1 MASPVTRRRRSGNV
15 IGAAAVGVVAALVAT
30 LAAVWPGYD
39 AQQTPLDDA
48 TVWALQN
55 GAGSGY
61 ARVNLELAELDTVK
75 QVENGTSL
83 AQTGERL
90 FVFSDGGTQFAD
102 VDMATPADLTADAED
117 AFAPTPAGT
126 ADIAVAGDFLVY
138 RTDAGAVHGAT
149 LSSGGQTVPVDP
161 YAEVE
166 VEEGQERPRFVAT
179 AATVDDTGV
188 IYAYSADEGRVL
200 RAEAATGRILGDD
213 DTPQSPADAQLTAV
227 DGRWALLDETSGELF
242 VEGRDEPVETGVDG
256 GAVVQRAAATGTAVY
271 IADTSGLV
279 RVPLDSFSAARAHSG
294 SALGTPVAPATVSG
308 TVHAAW
314 LPEGDG
320 EGTLWSSASG
330 EATPLDYGGIDIG
343 EGLDPV
349 FIGNGSRL
357 ALNERR
363 SGWVWSVPDGRLVPS
378 SQEWDLEEPAEV
390 EQQNELESERVL
402 DPKPPVAVDDAFGVR
417 AGSVAVLP
425 VLLNDHDP
433 NEDVLSIDTASVE
446 GLDPSFGTLSSAGA
460 DQKLVLNVAADASG
474 SATLRYRAT
483 DGTATG
489 GLLSNAA
496 TVTVT
501 VAPPSQNSAPVW
513 CGVEGCLAP
522 WPSPSVAPGGTVSV
536 DVLEGWVDPDGD
548 PVYLAGATGDA
559 VGGTVTTSPA
569 GTVTYQ
575 HPDPNA
581 EESVTVTLGV
591 TVADAFGATAERPLS
606 IAVTPTPELAAESFA
621 VVGVVGEP
629 VAVDITPYVSG
640 ASGAVSLSKAVALDE
655 ARASVTANASG
666 LSMVVTASEP
676 GSYIVQYTVR
686 DDRSEVTA
694 TVRVTVK
701 PADAA
706 SISTPPLTAF
716 VRPNEDA
723 TVDVFPA
730 VANPAGLVLLLSD
743 IRPESDP
750 RASLGVDLVGQ
761 SMLRVSGSTD
771 DEQPGRLG
779 VIRYTVSDGT
789 GSPAATAQGELT
801 VVLLPSPSAD
811 PPIAVDDAVT
821 VRAGSLID
829 IPVLDNDSAPSGALI
844 GIDPSRVVNESDAG
858 LAFATDRLLRYLA
871 PREPGVYAVGYT
883 IFRLG
888 FPEVVD
894 TARVVITVV
903 GDEANQAPV
912 PRTLE
917 GRVLSGATVRIPFTS
932 FDVDPDGD
940 AVTLDRITAQPEQ
953 GSATITAEGDAIV
966 YTSPEAF
973 SGQVRFGYQ
982 VRDAQGAT
990 GTADVRVGVLDTQA
1004 DPSPVTYSDYIQV
1017 QAGETTE
1024 AIVRPADNDIDP
1036 AGGSLELVSVSPV
1049 APAGSDEYAALQAR
1063 LGAVD
1068 DGQVTMRAGEELGT
1082 FSYSYTVRN
1091 DDGDTAIGLI
1101 VLKVVRGPVPDHP
1114 VVRDTALTI
1123 ETREAFPRGV
1133 DVLSGKVSWRNGD
1146 VSDLTLSLWGTH
1158 PGIEVDGWR
1167 ISGAIPDETL
1177 LIPFEVTGTAF
1188 DGTEVSSY
1196 GFLRVP
1202 GDRDVRLSLRG
1213 GMSTL
1218 DVREKESVDLDLA
1231 VAVAVPAGQT
1241 LEVDGGGV
1249 RAGGARA
1256 EGTCTLV
1263 SGTTVRYSAG
1273 AGAPWA
1279 DTCVVPV
1286 KLGIQDQYTF
1296 LTVRVV
1302 VEAEIPQPVL
1312 RSASLGVSPGSTA
1325 EYDLRGMVGWAGKE
1339 DWDALQY
1346 AAMYRGDQFE
1356 VTQAGSIVSVTA
1368 RDAAR
1373 PGREEPVS
1381 VTLPSHPDAAAASL
1395 VLTVGP
1401 APSTLPK
1408 GGTVVQ
1414 RCSQSG
1420 GATSCTIPVV
1430 GASGEINPLP
1440 GTPLRVVAAGGPA
1453 NCAGVSFSIAGD
1465 NAVRASWAAD
1475 AAGAAD
1481 CTGSFVVQDA
1491 QGRQSAG
1498 DRDGRVILDLQG
1510 LPANPTRLDWT
1521 RYGPTSVTVRVVSD
1535 APSYPGVEGYRILSG
1550 GRVVATCSASG
1561 ECPPIEAPLGERVAY
1576 EARAFNSVGE
1586 SRGTVSATAWAY
1598 RAPNAPTGVQ
1608 VVPTP
1613 NGTEG
1618 GVATIT
1624 VTGVD
1629 PSSGF
1634 LRLAGG
1640 AGGEV
1645 TLPVQGDRVTFR
1657 DYAVGSNAPVTLT
1670 ATPLTR
1676 YELPPIPGG
1685 SETGG
1690 ALSFPANGIGA
1701 PGLELTVTASTSG
1714 RPGSVTA
1721 TATVAPN
1728 GVGDR
1733 ILVGFSQGG
1742 TCRPTESVAARGGT
1756 ATATFDDKSLWQPV
1770 TVTACA
1776 VTEQDDAR
1784 FGSTEATGTAT
1795 PTAGIDVP
1803 TGDASYT
1810 VDPAFT
1816 SKGNVYTWGR
1826 VSGAPDL
1833 DVDWP
1838 FELRFRAG
1846 ATETTDFGSLFALG
1860 VNPGLIQAFACNDVF
1875 GCSSPGVTV
1884 APRGP
1889 AYTTRVTFPSRC
1901 FSEQDAPGISPD
1913 MVAAN
1918 TADYSWAVTRTEG
1931 FDKVATL
1938 TYTVTWKGALAGL
1951 NDVAGRGAYV
1961 LECEPP
1967 PRPTPTPTPTPP
1979 PTKPPPAEPQPTD
1992 PPPGDTSP

>member
-1 MASPVTRRRRSGNV
+1 MASPDTRRRPSGNV
-15 IGAAAVGVVAALVAT
+15 IGAAAVGVVVALVAT

-55 GAGSGY
+55 GSGSGY
-61 ARVNLELAELDTVK
+61 ARVNLELGELDTVK
-75 QVENGTSL
+75 QVENGSSL
-83 AQTGERL
+83 AQNGERL

-102 VDMATPADLTADAED
+102 VDMATPADLTADSED

-126 ADIAVAGDFLVY
+126 AEIVVAGDYLVY
-138 RTDAGAVHGAT
+138 RTEAGAVHGAT
-149 LSSGGQTVPVDP
+149 LSGGGQATPVDP
-161 YAEVE
+161 YADVE

-179 AATVDDTGV
+179 DVAVDDTGV
-188 IYAYSADEGRVL
+188 VYAYSAAAGRVL
-200 RAEAATGRILGDD
+200 RAEATTGRILGEDA
-213 DTPQSPADAQLTAV
+213 TPESPADAQLTAV
-227 DGRWALLDETSGELF
+227 AGRWALLDESSGELF
-242 VEGRDEPVETGVDG
+242 VDGRDEPVDTGVG
-256 GAVVQRAAATGTAVY
+256 AGAVMQRAASRGTAVH
-271 IADTSGLV
+271 IADTAGLV
-279 RVPLDSFSAARAHSG
+279 RVSLDSFSAARAYSG
-294 SALGTPVAPATVSG
+294 SGLGTPVAPATVSG
-308 TVHAAW
+308 SVHAAW

-320 EGTLWSSASG
+320 EGTLWASTTG
-330 EATPLDYGGIDIG
+330 EAVPLDYGGIDIG

-363 SGWVWSVPDGRLVPS
+363 SGWVWTVPDGRLVPS
-378 SQEWDLEEPAEV
+378 SQAWDLEEPAEV
-390 EQQNELESERVL
+390 EQQNELEAERVL

-433 NEDVLSIDTASVE
+433 NEDVLSIDPASVE
-446 GLDPSFGTLSSAGA
+446 GLDPAFGTVTTAGA
-460 DQKLVLNVAADASG
+460 DQKLVLNVAGDASG

-489 GLLSNAA
+489 GLLSDAA

-536 DVLEGWVDPDGD
+536 DVLDGWVDPEGD
-548 PVYLAGATGDA
+548 PIYLAGATGDA
-559 VGGTVTTSPA
+559 AGGTVTTSPA

-575 HPDPNA
+575 HPDPQS
-581 EESVTVTLGV
+581 EEAVTVTLGV
-591 TVADAFGATAERPLS
+591 TVSDAFGATAERPLS

-629 VAVDITPYVSG
+629 VAVDIAPYVSG
-640 ASGAVSLSKAVALDE
+640 ASGALTLSKAVALDE
-655 ARASVTANASG
+655 ARTSVTANASG
-666 LSMVVTASEP
+666 LSMVVTATEP
-676 GSYIVQYTVR
+676 GSYLVQYTVR
-686 DDRSEVTA
+686 DERSEVTA

-701 PADAA
+701 PPEAA

-730 VANPAGLVLLLSD
+730 VANPGRLVLLLSD

-750 RASLGVDLVGQ
+750 RAALGVDLVGQ

-801 VVLLPSPSAD
+801 VILLPSPSAD

-844 GIDPSRVVNESDAG
+844 GIDPSRVVNDSGAG

-917 GRVLSGATVRIPFTS
+917 GRVLSGETVRIPFSS

-940 AVTLDRITAQPEQ
+940 AVTLDRITSQPEQ

-990 GTADVRVGVLDTQA
+990 GTADVRVGVLDTQS

-1017 QAGETTE
+1017 QAGETSE

-1036 AGGSLELVSVSPV
+1036 AGGSLELLSVSPV

-1063 LGAVD
+1063 LGPVD
-1068 DGQVTMRAGEELGT
+1068 DGQVTVRAGEELGT

-1101 VLKVVRGPVPDHP
+1101 VVKVVRGPVPDYP

-1146 VSDLTLSLWGTH
+1146 VSGLTLSLWGTH

-1167 ISGAIPDETL
+1167 ISGAVPDETL
-1177 LIPFEVTGTAF
+1177 LIPFEVSGTAF
-1188 DGTEVSSY
+1188 DGTEVVSY

-1202 GDRDVRLSLRG
+1202 GDRDVRLSLRSAL
-1213 GMSTL
+1213 STL
-1218 DVREKESVDLDLA
+1218 DVRENESVELDLA
-1231 VAVAVPAGQT
+1231 EAVAVPAGQT

-1256 EGTCTLV
+1256 GGACTLV

-1296 LTVRVV
+1296 LTVRIV

-1312 RSASLGVSPGSTA
+1312 RSASLGVSPGASA

-1339 DWDALQY
+1339 DWDSLQY
-1346 AAMYRGDQFE
+1346 AAAYRGDQFD
-1356 VTQAGSIVSVTA
+1356 VTQTGSIVSVTA

-1373 PGREEPVS
+1373 PGREEAVAVS
-1381 VTLPSHPDAAAASL
+1381 LPSHPDAAGSSL

-1401 APSTLPK
+1401 APSVLPK

-1430 GASGEINPLP
+1430 GASGEVNPLP
-1440 GTPLRVVAAGGPA
+1440 GTPLRVVGAGGPA
-1453 NCAGVSFSIAGD
+1453 NCAGVSFSLAGD

-1475 AAGAAD
+1475 APGAAD
-1481 CTGSFVVQDA
+1481 CTGSFVVEDA

-1510 LPANPTRLDWT
+1510 LPASPTRVDWT
-1521 RYGPTSVTVRVVSD
+1521 RYGPTSVGLRVISD
-1535 APSYPGVEGYRILSG
+1535 AASYPGVEGYRIVSG
-1550 GRVVATCSASG
+1550 GRVVATCPASG
-1561 ECPPIEAPLGERVAY
+1561 ECPPIEAPLGDKLSY
-1576 EARAFNSVGE
+1576 EARAFNAVGE
-1586 SRGTVSATAWAY
+1586 SRGTVSTTAWAY
-1598 RAPNAPTGVQ
+1598 RAPNAPTGAD
-1608 VVPTP
+1608 VVPTVTD
-1613 NGTEG
+1613 GAG

-1624 VTGVD
+1624 ITGVD
-1629 PSSGF
+1629 PSTGS
-1634 LRLAGG
+1634 LRLSGG
-1640 AGGEV
+1640 AGGDV
-1645 TLPVQGDRVTFR
+1645 TLPVQGDRVVFR
-1657 DYAVGSNAPVTLT
+1657 DYNVGSNSPTQLT
-1670 ATPLTR
+1670 VTPLTR
-1676 YELPPIPGG
+1676 FDLPTIPGG
-1685 SETGG
+1685 SQTGG
-1690 ALSFPANGIGA
+1690 ALTFPANGIGA
-1701 PGLELTVTASTSG
+1701 PAVELTVAASTTG

-1721 TATVAPN
+1721 TASVTAN
-1728 GVGDR
+1728 GKGDR
-1733 ILVGFSQGG
+1733 ILVGFSDGG
-1742 TCRPTESVAARGGT
+1742 TCRPTEPIGAGGGT
-1756 ATATFDDKSLWQPV
+1756 ATRVFEDKPLWQPV
-1770 TVTACA
+1770 SVIACA
-1776 VTEQDDAR
+1776 VTERGGSR
-1784 FGSTEATGTAT
+1784 FGTTTTAQVTDT
-1795 PTAGIDVP
+1795 PRAGIDLP
-1803 TGDASYT
+1803 TGDARYAI
-1810 VDPAFT
+1810 DPGVT
-1816 SKGNVYTWGR
+1816 RDGSVYTWGR
-1826 VSGAPDL
+1826 VSRTPDL

-1838 FELRFRAG
+1838 FEVRYG
-1846 ATETTDFGSLFALG
+1846 VGSPQTTDFASLFTLG
-1860 VNPGLIQAFACNDVF
+1860 GSPGQIQAFACNDLF
-1875 GCSSPGVTV
+1875 GCSSPGVPVTTD
-1884 APRGP
+1884 GP
-1889 AYTTRVTFPSRC
+1889 AYTAQVTFPSSCR
-1901 FSEQDAPGISPD
+1901 SDQDPPAPGRIL
-1913 MVAAN
+1913 AN
-1918 TADYSWAVTRTEG
+1918 PADYTWAVTPTTDG
-1931 FDKVATL
+1931 NGVVTL
-1938 TYTVTWKGALAGL
+1938 TYTVTWQGALAGL
-1951 NDVAGRGAYV
+1951 RDLAGRDAYV
-1961 LECEPP
+1961 LKCAPPPAPEPP
-1967 PRPTPTPTPTPP
+1967 PAPT
-1979 PTKPPPAEPQPTD
+1979 PTD
-1992 PPPGDTSP
+1992 PPPAPTPTDPPSTGTRTP